1 MAKLK
6 NYEIDALCNNITKK
20 LREIKTE
27 KIEALKGKIK
37 LSKDAKKLIE
47 LAEEYHAVN
56 ERLKEL
62 DKMGVELRKKVF
74 ENTGYNYGWMS
85 TKEDEILKYEAEKLL
100 PEKLKE
106 ISIDNYRFERNIRD
120 RIIVANI
127 DGNVQDLID
136 KIVEEY
142 ND

>member
-6 NYEIDALCNNITKK
+6 NYEIEALCNNITKK
-20 LREIKTE
+20 LRTIKAE
-27 KIEALKGKIK
+27 KVNALKNKIK
-37 LSKDAKKLIE
+37 LNKDAKKLIE

-56 ERLKEL
+56 DKLKEL

-74 ENTGYNYGWMS
+74 ENTGYNYAWMS
-85 TKEDEILKYEAEKLL
+85 TKEDEILAYEAEKLL

-106 ISIDNYRFERNIRD
+106 ISRDNYSFERNVRD

-127 DGNVQDLID
+127 DGNVEELID
-136 KIVEEY
+136 TIIAEY

>member
-6 NYEIDALCNNITKK
+6 NYEIEALCNNITKK
-20 LREIKTE
+20 LRAIKAE
-27 KIEALKGKIK
+27 KVNALKNKIK

-56 ERLKEL
+56 DRLKEL

-85 TKEDEILKYEAEKLL
+85 TKEDEILAYEAEKLL

-106 ISIDNYRFERNIRD
+106 ISRDNYSFERNVRD